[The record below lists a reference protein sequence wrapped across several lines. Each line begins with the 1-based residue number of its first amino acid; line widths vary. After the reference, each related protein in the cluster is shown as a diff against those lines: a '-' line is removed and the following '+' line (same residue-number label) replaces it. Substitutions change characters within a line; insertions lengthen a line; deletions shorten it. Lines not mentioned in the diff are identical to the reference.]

1 MANNM
6 DMYLKH
12 LSDWAQKEKV
22 AGFRELPVEQP
33 KSETDPKEPEQPSQ

>member
-1 MANNM
+1 MPDNM

-33 KSETDPKEPEQPSQ
+33 KPATGPEEPEQPSE